1 MSNHTHRFF
10 AAVSVL
16 AGHGNIKQRLI
27 QAYEE
32 NLAIVDEHDLPIV
45 IKPSFVEL
53 QQMVTQVAPLNG
65 EGRIRASVRK
75 MSVSEADACAKQIL
89 EMYRDILRYDQDENN
104 AQDSIPLRV
113 AEQPAIPPFLVKSV

>member
-32 NLAIVDEHDLPIV
+32 NLAIVNEHDLPIV

-53 QQMVTQVAPLNG
+53 QQMVNQVAPLNG

-75 MSVSEADACAKQIL
+75 MSVAEADACAQQIL
-89 EMYRDILRYDQDENN
+89 GMYRDIIRYERNDND

>member
-1 MSNHTHRFF
+1 MSNHTHRFY

-16 AGHGNIKQRLI
+16 TGHGNIKQRLI

-32 NLAIVDEHDLPIV
+32 NLAVVDEHDLPIV
-45 IKPSFVEL
+45 IKPTFVDL
-53 QQMVTQVAPLNG
+53 QQMVSQVAPLNG

-75 MSVSEADACAKQIL
+75 MSVCEADACAQKIL
-89 EMYRDILRYDQDENN
+89 DMYRDIIRYDDS